1 MLAHREERWGLLMSA
16 QDVVTIAVAVLV
28 PVVTATAG
36 VVSMLIQDRRVRR
49 SRDGRRRLVFEDAT
63 RQVAFAAEWWR
74 AKQLTAATPEALQEP
89 TAVANGWL
97 DEASARVAAA
107 EQPSF
112 GEDPHVSVSRL
123 LLLYRFRRRSAKA
136 IRIGFHAVLG
146 LMAFIVLSIVFDKT
160 TREDTASWVSMLV
173 LSGVV
178 ALFLR
183 FWAVSAD
190 SATGGRR
197 GGS

>member
-1 MLAHREERWGLLMSA
+1 MGT
-16 QDVVTIAVAVLV
+16 QDAVTIAVAVLV
-28 PVVTATAG
+28 PVVTAAAG
-36 VVSMLIQDRRVRR
+36 VVSLLIQDRRVRR

-89 TAVANGWL
+89 TSVANGWL

-107 EQPSF
+107 EQPHF

-123 LLLYRFRRRSAKA
+123 LLLYRLRRRSAKA
-136 IRIGFHAVLG
+136 VRIAFYAVLS
-146 LMAFIVLSIVFDKT
+146 LMGFTVLSIVFDKA
-160 TREDTASWVSMLV
+160 TRENAASWASILV

-178 ALFLR
+178 ALLLR

-190 SATGGRR
+190 TAAIAQTGG
-197 GGS
+197 GPDADGAGSL

>member
-1 MLAHREERWGLLMSA
+1 MST
-16 QDVVTIAVAVLV
+16 QDVVTVAVAVLV
-28 PVVTATAG
+28 PVVTAAAG
-36 VVSMLIQDRRVRR
+36 VVSLLVQDRRLRR

-107 EQPSF
+107 EQPDL

-136 IRIGFHAVLG
+136 IRIGFYAVLG
-146 LMAFIVLSIVFDKT
+146 LMGFTVLSIVFDKA
-160 TREDTASWVSMLV
+160 TRENTASWVAILV
-173 LSGVV
+173 LSGLV
-178 ALFLR
+178 ALLLR

-190 SATGGRR
+190 SAVAR
-197 GGS
+197 